1 MKIGYMKDE
10 EEAVSENP
18 KWRGFD
24 LFCLLGLGI
33 QTNPLKCDHKTS
45 HWFWSMYQFGKTQS
59 TERRDLKQVSF

>member
-33 QTNPLKCDHKTS
+33 QTNPLK
-45 HWFWSMYQFGKTQS
+45 
-59 TERRDLKQVSF
+59 